1 MSSTST
7 HLTSAQVRN
16 LRRGTRATLTVG
28 VVASIAANVL
38 HSITRPG
45 AAGLP
50 GWQIVA
56 GALLAGLAPAILLLA
71 SELVTRIPIA
81 RRGLGLV
88 RAGATSLIGLFAA
101 WVSYWHM
108 AAVASMLGESG
119 NAQYIYPLMIDG
131 LMIVASIS
139 LNELEHIARHVHV
152 VESTPVVDPARSRA
166 ARTGWQT
173 RKANNTTKRAP
184 AKVNRPGRSTTRKGS
199 PVQEIEALTADAP
212 VSPAPAGR

>member
-1 MSSTST
+1 MPSTTTT
-7 HLTSAQVRN
+7 HLTSKQVRN

-45 AAGLP
+45 AAGQP
-50 GWQIVA
+50 SWQIVA
-56 GALLAGLAPAILLLA
+56 GALLAALAPAILLLA

-88 RAGATSLIGLFAA
+88 RAGATALIGLFAA

-108 AAVASMLGESG
+108 AAVASMLGEAG

-139 LNELEHIARHVHV
+139 LNELEHIARQVLI
-152 VESTPVVDPARSRA
+152 VESTPVVDPVRSEAAKNGWQRRRASGTSKAAPKRSR
-166 ARTGWQT
+166 
-173 RKANNTTKRAP
+173 
-184 AKVNRPGRSTTRKGS
+184 GRSGGRGKT
-199 PVQEIEALTADAP
+199 PVQKIEALTGDAP
-212 VSPAPAGR
+212 VSPAPAQR